1 MYEIIKF
8 SYKEFLRQTVNCELD
23 VDSTCSI
30 LEQVDWVIFGK
41 QIVLKYEMKNAL
53 RHMAVKGYN
62 QLKPEEWNELNRKS
76 SEDK

>member
-30 LEQVDWVIFGK
+30 LEQVDWGNIR
-41 QIVLKYEMKNAL
+41 QT
-53 RHMAVKGYN
+53 
-62 QLKPEEWNELNRKS
+62 NRS
-76 SEDK
+76 AIRNGERTPTHGSERIQPADT

>member
-41 QIVLKYEMKNAL
+41 QIVLKSEMENA
-53 RHMAVKGYN
+53 
-62 QLKPEEWNELNRKS
+62 PDTC
-76 SEDK
+76 SERIQPADT